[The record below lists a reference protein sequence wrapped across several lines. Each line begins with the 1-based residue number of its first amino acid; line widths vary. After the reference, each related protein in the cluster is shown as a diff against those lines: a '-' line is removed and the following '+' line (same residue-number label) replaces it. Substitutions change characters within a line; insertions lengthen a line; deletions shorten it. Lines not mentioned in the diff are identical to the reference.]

1 MANFDEDREP
11 CGKNSYNLRD
21 LEYGVDGGVSV
32 LADKVSEEET
42 GYGMVTE
49 DERKAM
55 ITTVVEQ
62 AEEGIKDVVKDIG
75 DNKDMSKEEKKLLK
89 RFFIKKITKMKE
101 KFTKQVKEEEYDLAD
116 IETEFDETLSKL
128 RDTLTDLMEDDNYY
142 GYDTSSWKSDYTQ
155 SKLNTDYKNDRWPK
169 KDYSRVSS
177 SSTTEGNDYSKDLKE
192 VKSDK
197 RIKMKLDI
205 DSLNSFLAESDGK
218 KENIA
223 VITADNR
230 EYKDLEK
237 TIFKVVLVPND
248 VKLRQGAYT
257 EADGKK
263 IADALASVNT
273 VKCGWIH
280 THPFGEHS
288 TFFSSRDDD
297 TTKEM
302 CVLPDDYCIALVV
315 GCAYN
320 EGKHYMTP
328 EGKIIK
334 EYELKYALGRL
345 MYRKA
350 EIPKNEYDPKTDK
363 IKQVPELMLVKYDLD
378 VTLVDKD
385 GKEVSNIHQIPVNHP
400 ETYSQPS
407 TAVTTT
413 TYANSNTE
421 YFE

>member
-1 MANFDEDREP
+1 MANFDETHEP
-11 CGKNSYNLRD
+11 TMKCSHNLRD
-21 LEYGVDGGVSV
+21 LEYGIDGGVNN
-32 LADKVSEEET
+32 LANRISEEENT
-42 GYGMVTE
+42 FEIVTE

-55 ITTVVEQ
+55 IDTIVEQ
-62 AEEGIKDVVKDIG
+62 TEEGIKDVVEDIG
-75 DNKDMSKEEKKLLK
+75 NNKDMSKEEKKLLK

-101 KFTKQVKEEEYDLAD
+101 KFSKKVKDEEHDLSD
-116 IETEFDETLSKL
+116 IENELDESLSKL
-128 RDTLTDLMEDDNYY
+128 RDILTELMEEDDYY
-142 GYDTSSWKSDYTQ
+142 GYEYRNFTWKSDYTQ
-155 SKLNTDYKNDRWPK
+155 SKLDTDYDIDRWPK
-169 KDYSRVSS
+169 NNYSRHSS
-177 SSTTEGNDYSKDLKE
+177 SSKTDTKDYSKDMKE

-218 KENIA
+218 SENIA

-230 EYKDLEK
+230 EYKDLED
-237 TIFKVVLVPND
+237 TIFKIILVPND

-320 EGKHYMTP
+320 EGNHYMTP

-334 EYELKYALGRL
+334 EYELKYDLGRL

-363 IKQVPELMLVKYDLD
+363 IKQTPELMLVKYDLD
-378 VTLVDKD
+378 VTLVDRNGNEISK
-385 GKEVSNIHQIPVNHP
+385 IQQLPVYNP

-407 TAVTTT
+407 SPTT
-413 TYANSNTE
+413 TYSNPNTE